1 MDYLFV
7 VIGYLFVVIAIITVV
22 SITTLVVL
30 VALHRREIVRMDE
43 ITIGRPVVIDHF
55 LYQGMRATNYG
66 FACTFDVLARRTH
79 PDVDFSQIPEEL
91 KRPFRLMCRLLL
103 IGLAGMFAG
112 SIWAQF
118 V

>member
-1 MDYLFV
+1 M
-7 VIGYLFVVIAIITVV
+7 IGYLFVAVFVITIG
-22 SITTLVVL
+22 SIATWLL
-30 VALHRREIVRMDE
+30 LIALHRTTIAKLDE

-55 LYQGMRATNYG
+55 PWRVLRATDYG

-79 PDVDFSQIPEEL
+79 PDVDFSQLPDEL

-103 IGLAGMFAG
+103 IGPAGTLVGGILAP
-112 SIWAQF
+112 F

>member
-1 MDYLFV
+1 M
-7 VIGYLFVVIAIITVV
+7 GYLLVAISIITFV

-55 LYQGMRATNYG
+55 LYQGLRATDYG

-79 PDVDFSQIPEEL
+79 PDVDFSQLPDEI

-103 IGLAGMFAG
+103 IGLAGMLAA
-112 SIWAQF
+112 SISAQF

>member
-1 MDYLFV
+1 MAYLLV
-7 VIGYLFVVIAIITVV
+7 AISIITFV

-55 LYQGMRATNYG
+55 LYQGLRATDYG

-79 PDVDFSQIPEEL
+79 PDVDFSQLPDEI

-103 IGLAGMFAG
+103 IGLAGMLAA
-112 SIWAQF
+112 SISAQF

>member
-1 MDYLFV
+1 MGDPAV
-7 VIGYLFVVIAIITVV
+7 VIGYVFVAVFVVTIGSIATLAV
-22 SITTLVVL
+22 LVV
-30 VALHRREIVRMDE
+30 LHRREIARMDE

-66 FACTFDVLARRTH
+66 FACTFEVLARRTH
-79 PDVDFSQIPEEL
+79 PDVDFSQLPDEL

-103 IGLAGMFAG
+103 IALACILTG
-112 SIWAQF
+112 SILAPF

>member
-7 VIGYLFVVIAIITVV
+7 VMGYLLVAIAIIITG
-22 SITTLVVL
+22 SIATWLVL
-30 VALHRREIVRMDE
+30 IALHRTTIAKLDE

-55 LYQGMRATNYG
+55 PWRVLRATDYG
-66 FACTFDVLARRTH
+66 FACTFDVLAKRTH
-79 PDVDFSQIPEEL
+79 PHVDFSQLPDEL

-103 IGLAGMFAG
+103 IALACILTG
-112 SIWAQF
+112 SILAPF

>member
-1 MDYLFV
+1 M
-7 VIGYLFVVIAIITVV
+7 IGYLFVAVFVITIGRIATWLLLI
-22 SITTLVVL
+22 
-30 VALHRREIVRMDE
+30 ALHRTTIAKLDE

-55 LYQGMRATNYG
+55 PWRVLRATDYG

-79 PDVDFSQIPEEL
+79 PDVDFSQLPDEL

-103 IGLAGMFAG
+103 IGPAGTLVGGILAP
-112 SIWAQF
+112 F

>member
-7 VIGYLFVVIAIITVV
+7 VMGYLLVVIAII
-22 SITTLVVL
+22 ITGSVTMLLVL
-30 VALHRREIVRMDE
+30 IAYHRSAIARLDE
-43 ITIGRPVVIDHF
+43 ITLGRRVILDHF

-66 FACTFDVLARRTH
+66 FACTFEVLAKRTH
-79 PDVDFSQIPEEL
+79 PHVDFSQLPDEL

-103 IGLAGMFAG
+103 IALACILTG
-112 SIWAQF
+112 SILAPF